1 MKKTR
6 VSLTERKV
14 IGLKQNQSSTQR
26 KLTPTNPRVMRK
38 MISVNMVNTRSTK
51 EQKTKEKL
59 PEEPKL
65 LVNEIDLE
73 TPDHS
78 IDGAERKT
86 TESTPMPNVEE
97 QGTKTKEF
105 SLIGNGDEITNS
117 APESIKDDSQ
127 TKRTSFTERF
137 AAMVGMKTREKEEV
151 TAGTK
156 KSKNFGTDSAITTGT
171 KHDKEQVTLGT
182 SGNQDKG
189 ATLATLVPRL
199 WRRVPTL

>member
-59 PEEPKL
+59 PEEPKV
-65 LVNEIDLE
+65 LVKEIDLE

-86 TESTPMPNVEE
+86 TKSTPMPNVEE
-97 QGTKTKEF
+97 QGTKTKEV
-105 SLIGNGDEITNS
+105 SLIGNGGEITNN
-117 APESIKDDSQ
+117 APETIEDDSQ
-127 TKRTSFTERF
+127 TKRTSFTE
-137 AAMVGMKTREKEEV
+137 
-151 TAGTK
+151 
-156 KSKNFGTDSAITTGT
+156 
-171 KHDKEQVTLGT
+171 
-182 SGNQDKG
+182 
-189 ATLATLVPRL
+189 
-199 WRRVPTL
+199 

>member
-26 KLTPTNPRVMRK
+26 KLTPTNPRVTRK
-38 MISVNMVNTRSTK
+38 KISVKMVNTRSTK

-86 TESTPMPNVEE
+86 TEYAKRRRTRNE
-97 QGTKTKEF
+97 
-105 SLIGNGDEITNS
+105 DERVLTYR
-117 APESIKDDSQ
+117 Q
-127 TKRTSFTERF
+127 
-137 AAMVGMKTREKEEV
+137 
-151 TAGTK
+151 
-156 KSKNFGTDSAITTGT
+156 
-171 KHDKEQVTLGT
+171 
-182 SGNQDKG
+182 
-189 ATLATLVPRL
+189 
-199 WRRVPTL
+199 WRRDH